1 MAYSY
6 IKALH
11 VIFIVTWFA
20 GLFYTPRLFVY
31 AVEANEKGEIEKNIL
46 LSHLLVWQKRLWFGI
61 TTPSAVLTLLLGG
74 SLLRYYYPELPKWLW
89 IKLLFVILLYAYHIA
104 TQRILNQQ
112 QNRIF
117 KYSSN
122 QMRLWNEVPTLLL
135 FAIVFQVILKDAF
148 TFKGLVSV
156 LAGLIFLIY
165 AGFSIYRH
173 FRTKSSE

>member
-11 VIFIVTWFA
+11 VIFVITWFA

-31 AVEANEKGEIEKNIL
+31 AVEANEKDEIEKNIL

-61 TTPSAVLTLLLGG
+61 TTPSAVLTFLLGG
-74 SLLRYYYPELPKWLW
+74 SLLSYYYPELPKWLW
-89 IKLLFVILLYAYHIA
+89 IKLLFVVLLYTYHIV

-112 QNRIF
+112 QKHIF

-148 TFKGLVSV
+148 TFKGLISV

-173 FRTKSSE
+173 FRTN

>member
-1 MAYSY
+1 MEYSY

-11 VIFIVTWFA
+11 IIFVVTWFA

-46 LSHLLVWQKRLWFGI
+46 LSHLLSWQKRLWYGI
-61 TTPSAVLTLLLGG
+61 TTPSALLTLLLGG
-74 SLLRYYYPELPKWLW
+74 RLFSFHYPEIPKWLW
-89 IKLLFVILLYAYHIA
+89 IKLLFVIILYLYHLA
-104 TQRILNQQ
+104 TQHILKQQ

-122 QMRLWNEVPTLLL
+122 QMRLWNEIPTLLL
-135 FAIVFQVILKDAF
+135 FAIVFQVILKEAF
-148 TFKGLVSV
+148 TFTGLISV

-173 FRTKSSE
+173 FRTKPS

>member
-1 MAYSY
+1 MWYLY

-11 VIFIVTWFA
+11 IIFVVTWFA

-31 AVEANEKGEIEKNIL
+31 AAEANEKSEIEKNIL

-61 TTPSAVLTLLLGG
+61 TTPSAVLTFLLGG
-74 SLLRYYYPELPKWLW
+74 SLLSAYYPNLPEWLW
-89 IKLLFVILLYAYHIA
+89 IKLLFVIFLYMYHIA

-122 QMRLWNEVPTLLL
+122 QLRLWNEVPTLLL
-135 FAIVFQVILKDAF
+135 FAIVFQVILRDAF
-148 TFKGLVSV
+148 TFKGLISV

-165 AGFSIYRH
+165 SGFSIYRH
-173 FRTKSSE
+173 FRMINDE